1 MSGQKRNE
9 RVGDLL
15 RDEISSILR
24 TAMRDP
30 RLELVGVTAVEVS
43 RDLAHAR
50 VYVSSAR
57 PDVDMD
63 DLLRVLRRA
72 RGFIRVELSHRHLD
86 LRHLPE
92 LEFVHDR
99 SIEQGSRIEEL
110 LRSLERPAAPPPAPG
125 AGAAPDASAPTA
137 PPAPEARPD
146 GEEESRA

>member
-43 RDLAHAR
+43 RDLAHAK

-57 PDVDMD
+57 PDVEMEE
-63 DLLRVLRRA
+63 LLRVLRRA

-92 LEFVHDR
+92 LDFVHDR

-110 LRSLERPAAPPPAPG
+110 LRSLERPPASPPGASAAP
-125 AGAAPDASAPTA
+125 AGAPDAPTT
-137 PPAPEARPD
+137 PDARPD
-146 GEEESRA
+146 SAGKSTA

>member
-1 MSGQKRNE
+1 MSGRQRNE

-57 PDVDMD
+57 LDVDMA
-63 DLLRVLRRA
+63 DLLRVLNRA

-110 LRSLERPAAPPPAPG
+110 LRSIEKPPGATPADPAASGPDDPA
-125 AGAAPDASAPTA
+125 AGEGNS
-137 PPAPEARPD
+137 
-146 GEEESRA
+146 

>member
-1 MSGQKRNE
+1 MSGRQRNE

-43 RDLAHAR
+43 RDLAHAK

-57 PDVDMD
+57 LDVEMA
-63 DLLRVLRRA
+63 DLLRVLNRA

-92 LEFVHDR
+92 LDFVHDR

-110 LRSLERPAAPPPAPG
+110 LRSIEKPPG
-125 AGAAPDASAPTA
+125 ATPAAPDAPSGPDD
-137 PPAPEARPD
+137 PAA
-146 GEEESRA
+146 GEGNS